1 MEPYTVHLAHQN
13 HVTLQLVDC
22 DEHTFTPDRQ
32 VAQFVSVR
40 VEHVQ
45 THKSLFTIR
54 LNARDYSDVQDRLQ
68 SPIANVR
75 GVEVNPVSHKSE
87 LHYEALH

>member
-1 MEPYTVHLAHQN
+1 MITNSWILKVEPYTVHLAHQN
-13 HVTLQLVDC
+13 HVALQLVDF

-32 VAQFVSVR
+32 VAQFLSVR
-40 VEHVQ
+40 VDHVQ
-45 THKSLFTIR
+45 TRQHLFTIR

-75 GVEVNPVSHKSE
+75 GVDVNPVS
-87 LHYEALH
+87 